1 MVGCEYDIPIAAEVK
16 HEALER
22 RVLFTAIG
30 DSVNRMIPPLI
41 ATKKDVDQLIRVMR
55 ESIDEAA
62 AKYLDMKMAG

>member
-1 MVGCEYDIPIAAEVK
+1 
-16 HEALER
+16 
-22 RVLFTAIG
+22 
-30 DSVNRMIPPLI
+30 MIPPLI